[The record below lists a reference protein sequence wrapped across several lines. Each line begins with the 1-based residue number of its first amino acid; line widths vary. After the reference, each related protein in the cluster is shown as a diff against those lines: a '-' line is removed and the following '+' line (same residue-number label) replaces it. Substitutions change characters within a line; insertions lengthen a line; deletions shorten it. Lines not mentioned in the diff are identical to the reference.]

1 MSKPTSGAR
10 STVIDPTG
18 GRCQDADLTLAAR
31 RTTLAGL
38 TLGLLDNGKV
48 NGGVLLDELAEAL
61 TSQNGVAQVVTYVK
75 PYAGQPLVDPQL
87 TEIAEACDAVVT
99 AIGDCGSCSAATVA
113 DGILLER
120 RGVPAVSVVTPAF
133 ELSASAMAQAYGFP
147 GYRFA
152 TTPHP
157 VASLDRSEI
166 RGRVP
171 ELRDQVLQILG
182 VE

>member
-1 MSKPTSGAR
+1 MSKTLNRTR
-10 STVIDPTG
+10 SAVIDPSG
-18 GRCQDADLTLAAR
+18 GQAQDADLTLAPR
-31 RTTLAGL
+31 LTTLSGL
-38 TLGLLDNGKV
+38 TIGLLDNGKV
-48 NGGVLLDELAEAL
+48 NGGVLLEELAEAL
-61 TSQNGVAQVVTYVK
+61 QGQDNVAQVIIYVK
-75 PYAGQPLVDPQL
+75 PYAGQPIVDPQL
-87 TEIAEACDAVVT
+87 SEIAEACDAVVT

-133 ELSASAMAQAYGFP
+133 ELSSSAMAQGYGFP

-157 VASLDRSEI
+157 VSTLDRAEI

-171 ELRDQVLQILG
+171 ELRDQVLQVLG